1 MPRSLRL
8 APRTQAALVGTALT
22 AVLGGGTATA
32 ALGLPG
38 ADGPTTSTPVARAAT
53 VEDRLPTRT
62 EPGETTLQAGPV
74 EAPVQATVVPP
85 VAALSA
91 LYAPD
96 VVVRSATTLPPATL
110 DALRTLKGVTGM
122 AVLDAGTVDVGGQP
136 TALVGV
142 DPSQFRA
149 FTPQE
154 SAGSDELW
162 AAVARGDL
170 AASYSLSQSRSLEL
184 GAPLQIAG
192 QPGRLGAVAAFGLPA
207 ADLVATRDAARARG
221 AVADAV
227 VVLSAPDVKTGSL
240 QKAVEKLAGDAEVT
254 LLRPAD
260 VAPTKIKGKPSNWRE
275 LYIDSARYC
284 PGLSWTVLAAIGQV
298 ESGHGKNL
306 GPSSAGALGPMQFM
320 PATWA
325 SYGLD
330 GDADGKADIM
340 NPFDAVPSAARYL
353 CRHGATNGDQGLYD
367 AVFAYNHA
375 DWYVRKILGLAA
387 QYR

>member
-1 MPRSLRL
+1 VPRSLRPG
-8 APRTQAALVGTALT
+8 PRAQAALVGTALL
-22 AVLGGGTATA
+22 AVLGTGAATA

-38 ADGPTTSTPVARAAT
+38 TGSSAPSAEQPLARAAAQER
-53 VEDRLPTRT
+53 VVAPERAASP
-62 EPGETTLQAGPV
+62 QPV
-74 EAPVQATVVPP
+74 PAPAPVQAAPVPP
-85 VAALSA
+85 VAALGG
-91 LYAPD
+91 LHAPD
-96 VVVRSATTLPPATL
+96 IVVRSATTLAPRTL
-110 DALRTLKGVTGM
+110 EALRTLKGVAGM
-122 AVLDAGTVDVGGQP
+122 AVLDAGTVDVAGRPAG
-136 TALVGV
+136 LVGV
-142 DPSQFRA
+142 DPSQVRA

-154 SAGSDELW
+154 SAASDELW
-162 AAVARGDL
+162 NAVARGDL
-170 AASYSLSQSRSLEL
+170 AASYSLAQSRSLSL
-184 GAPLQIAG
+184 GAPLSIAG
-192 QPGRLGAVAAFGLPA
+192 QDGRVGAVAAFGLPSV
-207 ADLVATRDAARARG
+207 DLVATREAARARG

-227 VVLSAPDVKTGSL
+227 VVLSAPDVKTGAL
-240 QKAVEKLAGDAEVT
+240 HKAVQRLAGGAAVQ

-260 VAPTKIKGKPSNWRE
+260 VAPTAITGKPKSWRE

-298 ESGHGKNL
+298 ESGHGRNL

-325 SYGLD
+325 AYGLD
-330 GDADGKADIM
+330 GDADGTADIM

>member
-1 MPRSLRL
+1 VPRSLRPG
-8 APRTQAALVGTALT
+8 PRAQTAVVGTALA
-22 AVLGGGTATA
+22 AVLAAATATA

-38 ADGPTTSTPVARAAT
+38 TSASAPGAPLTRPASAAERVVAPERVVPPQPV
-53 VEDRLPTRT
+53 P
-62 EPGETTLQAGPV
+62 
-74 EAPVQATVVPP
+74 APVQAAAVPP
-85 VAALSA
+85 VVALSG
-91 LYAPD
+91 LHDPD

-110 DALRTLKGVTGM
+110 EALRTLDGVTGM
-122 AVLDAGTVDVGGQP
+122 AVLDAATIDVGGQP
-136 TALVGV
+136 AGLVGV
-142 DPSQFRA
+142 DPSQVRA

-154 SAGSDELW
+154 SAASDELW
-162 AAVARGDL
+162 NAVARGDL
-170 AASYSLSQSRSLEL
+170 AASYSLAQSRALAL
-184 GAPLQIAG
+184 GAPLSIAG
-192 QPGRLGAVAAFGLPA
+192 QSGRLGAVAAFGLPNV
-207 ADLVATRDAARARG
+207 DLVATREAARARG
-221 AVADAV
+221 AVADSV
-227 VVLSAPDVKTGSL
+227 VVLSAPQVRTGVLS
-240 QKAVEKLAGDAEVT
+240 KAVAELAGQADVQ

-260 VAPTKIKGKPSNWRE
+260 VAPTKVQGKPKSWRE

-330 GDADGKADIM
+330 GDGDGDADIM
-340 NPFDAVPSAARYL
+340 DPFDAVPSAARYL
-353 CRHGATNGDQGLYD
+353 CRHGATNGEQGLYD